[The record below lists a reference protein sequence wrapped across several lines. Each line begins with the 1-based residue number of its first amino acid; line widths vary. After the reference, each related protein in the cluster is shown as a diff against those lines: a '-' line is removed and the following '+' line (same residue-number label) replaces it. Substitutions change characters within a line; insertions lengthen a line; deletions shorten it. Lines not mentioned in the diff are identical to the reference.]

1 MTPFLMSGT
10 SPRSASK
17 PTTGTCLVLCI
28 ASTPS
33 ATPSADL
40 SLAPNIRLMP
50 GWLCSMASVSAL
62 PVAMMLLPSCMPTN
76 LKPGYFAMPCLQPVG
91 RSRPVLDVWLKSMIP
106 YSPLPPASLA
116 PYAQTW
122 AAAPMFEVAMKL
134 SEVCGET
141 PESTVTTGMPDL
153 IALATGPERGCGS
166 WAARMIPSTCVVTA
180 LLNIES
186 WLLRSVP
193 LAGASNVTVSPSFFA
208 AASAPALTASQ
219 YGEAFDFVIAR
230 SGSAW

>member
-17 PTTGTCLVLCI
+17 PTTVTCLVLCI

-40 SLAPNIRLMP
+40 SL
-50 GWLCSMASVSAL
+50 
-62 PVAMMLLPSCMPTN
+62 PTN

-186 WLLRSVP
+186 WVLRSVP

-219 YGEAFDFVIAR
+219 YGEAFDFVI
-230 SGSAW
+230 SSKW